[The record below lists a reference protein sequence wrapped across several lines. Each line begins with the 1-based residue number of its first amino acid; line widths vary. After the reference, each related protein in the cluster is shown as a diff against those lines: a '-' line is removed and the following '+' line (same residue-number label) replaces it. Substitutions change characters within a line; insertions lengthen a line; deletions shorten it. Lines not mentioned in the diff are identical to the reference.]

1 MNALAAIRN
10 TRNAASADDVR
21 VRSDDERARAL
32 VQRLSATS
40 QRSTAEIL
48 HELRQAFPHSP
59 LSVRI
64 AALAALRTR

>member
-1 MNALAAIRN
+1 MNALAAI
-10 TRNAASADDVR
+10 RNAASADDVR

>member
-10 TRNAASADDVR
+10 TSNAASADDVR

-48 HELRQAFPHSP
+48 HELRQAFP